1 MSQASKVLIIQTAFL
16 GDAVLITSL
25 LEKIRVESPSSTI
38 HLLVRKG
45 LEDIFKAYPQG
56 NFGQVWTY
64 DKSNKLK
71 SWWALRNDFTNEKF
85 DQVFVAQRFF
95 GMGLLSIS
103 IGAKK
108 VVGFDKNPLSLFF
121 DEKVPH
127 EFGQGKHETERNTQ
141 LLASWLGPHLHKP
154 FLNASHLNNFPVD
167 LQPKK
172 YLSISPGSVWETKRF
187 TVHKWIDFIRLLP
200 LDQEIVLM
208 GSAAEKHLSDEI
220 EQAFMVSSRHISNA
234 CGRFNLQ
241 EAIAVFQQS
250 LMSFVNDSGPLHICS
265 AVNTPTVAIFCST
278 IPAFGFG
285 PLAKQNKI
293 IEVKEKLTCRPCG
306 DHGKKSCPEIH
317 FNCANSIDVQEMLQ
331 TYQAFLSSGSK

>member
-45 LEDIFKAYPQG
+45 LEGIFKAYPHDHL
-56 NFGQVWTY
+56 GQVWTY

-71 SWWALRNDFTNEKF
+71 SWWTLRNELTKEKF

-103 IGAKK
+103 ISAKK
-108 VVGFDKNPLSLFF
+108 VVGFDKNPLSMFF
-121 DEKVPH
+121 DEKVTH
-127 EFGQGKHETERNTQ
+127 EFGHGKHETERNTQ
-141 LLASWLGPHLHKP
+141 LLASWLGPQVHKP
-154 FLNASHLNNFPVD
+154 FLNASYLNKFPVD
-167 LQPKK
+167 LHPQK
-172 YLSISPGSVWETKRF
+172 YVSISPGSVWETKRF
-187 TVHKWIDFIRLLP
+187 PVHKWIEFIRLLP

-208 GSAAEKHLSDEI
+208 GSASEKHLSDEI
-220 EQAFMVSSRHISNA
+220 ENALEGSGRHIHND

-241 EAIAVFQQS
+241 EAIAVYQQS

-265 AVNTPTVAIFCST
+265 ALNTPTVAIFCST

-285 PLAKQNKI
+285 PLAERHKI
-293 IEVKEKLTCRPCG
+293 IQVKEKLACRPCG
-306 DHGKKSCPEIH
+306 DHGKKSCPEVH
-317 FNCANSIDVQEMLQ
+317 FNCANSIDVQEMFQAYQ
-331 TYQAFLSSGSK
+331 TFLASGSK

>member
-1 MSQASKVLIIQTAFL
+1 MSQPSKVLIIQTAFL

-25 LEKIRVESPSSTI
+25 LEKIRLESPNTLV

-45 LEDIFKAYPQG
+45 LEDIFKAYPHKILA
-56 NFGQVWTY
+56 QVWTY

-71 SWWALRNDFTNEKF
+71 AWWTLRNELAKEKF

-127 EFGQGKHETERNTQ
+127 EFGQGKHETERNTH
-141 LLASWLGPHLHKP
+141 LLASWLGPQVHKP
-154 FLNASHLNNFPVD
+154 FLNAGDAGQIPSD
-167 LQPKK
+167 LQAKK
-172 YLSISPGSVWETKRF
+172 FLSISPGSVWETKRF
-187 TVHKWIDFIRLLP
+187 PVHKWIDFIRLLP

-220 EQAFMVSSRHISNA
+220 EQAFMGSSRHISNA

>member
-25 LEKIRVESPSSTI
+25 LEKIRLESPNTSV

-45 LEDIFKAYPQG
+45 LEGIFKAYPYG
-56 NFGQVWTY
+56 HLVQVWTY
-64 DKSNKLK
+64 DKRNKLN
-71 SWWALRNDFTNEKF
+71 SWWSLRNDFTNEKF

-141 LLASWLGPHLHKP
+141 LLASWLGPQVHKP
-154 FLNASHLNNFPVD
+154 FLDARDAGPMPVD

-172 YLSISPGSVWETKRF
+172 YLCISPGSVWETKRF
-187 TVHKWIDFIRLLP
+187 PVHKWIEFIRL
-200 LDQEIVLM
+200 
-208 GSAAEKHLSDEI
+208 
-220 EQAFMVSSRHISNA
+220 
-234 CGRFNLQ
+234 
-241 EAIAVFQQS
+241 
-250 LMSFVNDSGPLHICS
+250 
-265 AVNTPTVAIFCST
+265 
-278 IPAFGFG
+278 
-285 PLAKQNKI
+285 
-293 IEVKEKLTCRPCG
+293 
-306 DHGKKSCPEIH
+306 
-317 FNCANSIDVQEMLQ
+317 
-331 TYQAFLSSGSK
+331 

>member
-25 LEKIRVESPSSTI
+25 LEKIRLESPCTSV

-45 LEDIFKAYPQG
+45 LEDIFKAYPHDHLA
-56 NFGQVWTY
+56 QVWTY
-64 DKSNKLK
+64 DKRNKLN
-71 SWWALRNDFTNEKF
+71 SWWSLRNELANEKF

-108 VVGFDKNPLSLFF
+108 VIGFDKNPLSLFF
-121 DEKVPH
+121 DEKIKH

-141 LLASWLGPHLHKP
+141 LLTSWLGGALHKP
-154 FLNASHLNNFPVD
+154 FLDASLLNNFPVD

-172 YLSISPGSVWETKRF
+172 YLCISPGSVWETKRF
-187 TVHKWIDFIRLLP
+187 PVHKWIEFIRLLP
-200 LDQEIVLM
+200 LGQEIVLM
-208 GSAAEKHLSDEI
+208 GSAAEKHLSDKM
-220 EQAFMVSSRHISNA
+220 EQAFTGSDRHIYNA

-241 EAIAVFQQS
+241 EAIAVYQQCQ
-250 LMSFVNDSGPLHICS
+250 MSFVNDSGPLHICS

-285 PLAKQNKI
+285 PLAEQHKI
-293 IEVKEKLTCRPCG
+293 IEVREKLACRPCG

-317 FNCANSIDVQEMLQ
+317 FNCANSIDVQVMLQ
-331 TYQAFLSSGSK
+331 TYQTFLAS

>member
-25 LEKIRVESPSSTI
+25 LEKIRLESPNTLV

-45 LEDIFKAYPQG
+45 LEDIFKAYPHKILA
-56 NFGQVWTY
+56 QVWTY

-71 SWWALRNDFTNEKF
+71 AWWTLRNELAKEKF

-108 VVGFDKNPLSLFF
+108 VVGFDKNSLSLFF

-220 EQAFMVSSRHISNA
+220 ESAFKGLSRNIHNA

-241 EAIAVFQQS
+241 EAIAVYQQS
-250 LMSFVNDSGPLHICS
+250 QMSFVNDSGPLHICS
-265 AVNTPTVAIFCST
+265 ALNTPTVAIFCST
-278 IPAFGFG
+278 IPDFGFG
-285 PLAKQNKI
+285 PLAERHKI
-293 IEVKEKLTCRPCG
+293 IEVKEKLACRPCG

-317 FNCANSIDVQEMLQ
+317 FNCANSMDVNEMLKA
-331 TYQAFLSSGSK
+331 YQDFLASGSK

>member
-25 LEKIRVESPSSTI
+25 LEKIRLESPSSTI

-45 LEDIFKAYPQG
+45 LEGIFKAYPYG
-56 NFGQVWTY
+56 HLVQVWTY
-64 DKSNKLK
+64 DKGNKLN
-71 SWWALRNDFTNEKF
+71 SWWALRKELAKIKF

-121 DEKVPH
+121 DEKVTH
-127 EFGQGKHETERNTQ
+127 EFGHGKHETERNTE
-141 LLASWLGPHLHKP
+141 LLASWLGPQVHKP
-154 FLNASHLNNFPVD
+154 FLNASHLNSFPVD

-172 YLSISPGSVWETKRF
+172 YLCISPGSVWETKRF
-187 TVHKWIDFIRLLP
+187 PVHKWIEFIRLLP
-200 LDQEIVLM
+200 ADQEIVLM

-220 EQAFMVSSRHISNA
+220 EEAFMGSGRYISNA

-241 EAIAVFQQS
+241 EAIAVYQQS

-265 AVNTPTVAIFCST
+265 AVNTPTGAIFCST

-285 PLAKQNKI
+285 PLAEHNKI
-293 IEVKEKLTCRPCG
+293 IEVTQKLACRPCG

-317 FNCANSIDVQEMLQ
+317 FNCGNSIDVKEMLQ
-331 TYQAFLSSGSK
+331 AYQAFLAS

>member
-1 MSQASKVLIIQTAFL
+1 MTQASKVLIIQTAFL

-25 LEKIRVESPSSTI
+25 LEKIRLESPNTSV

-45 LEDIFKAYPQG
+45 LEGIFKAYPYSHVV
-56 NFGQVWTY
+56 QVWTY
-64 DKSNKLK
+64 DKRNKLN
-71 SWWALRNDFTNEKF
+71 SWWSLRNDFAKEKF

-108 VVGFDKNPLSLFF
+108 VIGFDKNPLSLFF

-127 EFGQGKHETERNTQ
+127 EFGQGKHETERNTE
-141 LLASWLGPHLHKP
+141 LLASWLGTLPYKP
-154 FLNASHLNNFPVD
+154 FMNASHLNNFPVD

-172 YLSISPGSVWETKRF
+172 YLCISPGSVWKTKRF
-187 TVHKWIDFIRLLP
+187 PVHKWIEFIRLLP
-200 LDQEIVLM
+200 ADQEIVLM

-220 EQAFMVSSRHISNA
+220 EEAFMGSGRYISNA

-241 EAIAVFQQS
+241 EVIAVYQQS

-265 AVNTPTVAIFCST
+265 AVNTPTGAIFCST

-285 PLAKQNKI
+285 PLAEHNKI
-293 IEVKEKLTCRPCG
+293 IEVTQKLACRPCG

-317 FNCANSIDVQEMLQ
+317 FNCGNSIDVKEMLQ
-331 TYQAFLSSGSK
+331 AYQAFLASRSK